1 MHNEICK
8 EQLAPEITFSHSVLF
23 LGTHM
28 ETQFFP
34 SRKLEIIDI
43 PYSQV
48 LCYSS
53 RKKFEEC
60 REIIIT
66 AVVTHSGP

>member
-8 EQLAPEITFSHSVLF
+8 EQLAPKITFSQSVLF

-34 SRKLEIIDI
+34 STDMLEHAKEYGGGLNIHKTEIVKL
-43 PYSQV
+43 Y
-48 LCYSS
+48 
-53 RKKFEEC
+53 
-60 REIIIT
+60 
-66 AVVTHSGP
+66 